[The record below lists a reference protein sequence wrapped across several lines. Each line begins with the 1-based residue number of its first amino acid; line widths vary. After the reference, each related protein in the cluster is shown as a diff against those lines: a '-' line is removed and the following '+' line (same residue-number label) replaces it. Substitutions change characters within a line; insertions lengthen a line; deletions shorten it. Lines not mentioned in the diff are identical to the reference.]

1 MARTNKFPKDRQ
13 ELLAELIDLGEK
25 TMITDDKIVFLSL
38 AYLLNEL
45 VPKERTTERVLK
57 NLNKEVQARHSSQA

>member
-1 MARTNKFPKDRQ
+1 MAKTNKFPKNRQ
-13 ELLAELIDLGEK
+13 ELLAELIDLGER

-45 VPKERTTERVLK
+45 VPKDRTTDRVLK
-57 NLNKEVQARHSSQA
+57 NLSKEV